1 MIDIEKKIKKIISVQ
16 LGKKIEKISR
26 KSSYVKDLEAD
37 SLDMIEFV
45 MNLEEKFKINIPDE
59 DMQYIKTIEDTIKY
73 IKSKIVNWINLFKT
87 K

>member
-73 IKSKIVNWINLFKT
+73 IKSKIVN
-87 K
+87 